1 MYVQQYTMLYLTIN
15 MYAQNVQIDKL
26 LKPGVRVTV
35 RIQESTKPSKFDSG
49 GTSNAN
55 CTA

>member
-1 MYVQQYTMLYLTIN
+1 

>member
-1 MYVQQYTMLYLTIN
+1 MLYNSYMYNTIT

-35 RIQESTKPSKFDSG
+35 RLQESTKPSKLM
-49 GTSNAN
+49 GTD
-55 CTA
+55 